1 MPGAVSVAP
10 VVATPDIAGV
20 PVVVTAQFALRPVE
34 QQDSRALLASRDGRA
49 QPALPSPIITTSQR
63 VAATIADWVRRSQGA
78 CA

>member
-1 MPGAVSVAP
+1 MPGAVSAAP
-10 VVATPDIAGV
+10 VVDTPDIAGV
-20 PVVVTAQFALRPVE
+20 PVVTAKFALRPVE

-63 VAATIADWVRRSQGA
+63 VAATIAGWVRRGQGA